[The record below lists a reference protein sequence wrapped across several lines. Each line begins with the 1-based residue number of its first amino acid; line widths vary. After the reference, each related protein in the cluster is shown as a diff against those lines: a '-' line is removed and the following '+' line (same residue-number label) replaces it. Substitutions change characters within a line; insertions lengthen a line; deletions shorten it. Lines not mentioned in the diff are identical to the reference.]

1 MERDAGSAA
10 EIELK
15 VVGYRRHNRTAVIT
29 LNRPERGNS
38 WTGRMETEYRWCLAD
53 ADADPEVRVIV
64 VTGAGSKFCVGGD
77 SQALEGHRDKGTYD
91 RGLPEQV
98 SEPGFGVAPEF
109 DQPIASHF
117 GLNKPVIGA
126 LNGSAAGIGLALAAF
141 CDLRFAAAG
150 AKFTTAHGK
159 LGLPAE
165 YGLSW
170 ILPRQIGLT
179 RAMDLLLTSRVFEA
193 EEAYELGFV
202 NRVLP
207 ADEVLD
213 AALAYADELA
223 AGVAAG
229 SLRATRHQVYRDLHR
244 DAASSVADSL
254 RLLTEM
260 MAHPEF
266 AEGVKALVEKRP
278 PNF

>member
-1 MERDAGSAA
+1 MNDAT

-15 VVGYRRHNRTAVIT
+15 VTSYERHQRTAVIT
-29 LNRPERGNS
+29 LDRPQRGNS
-38 WTGRMETEYRWCLAD
+38 WTGRMETEYRWCLDQAD
-53 ADADPEVRVIV
+53 RDPEIRVIV

-91 RGLPEQV
+91 RGLPPVVAQ
-98 SEPGFGVAPEF
+98 PGYGVAPEF

-117 GLNKPVIGA
+117 GLSKPIIAAMNGA
-126 LNGSAAGIGLALAAF
+126 AAGIGLALAAF
-141 CDLRFAAAG
+141 CDLRFAASG

-179 RAMDLLLTSRVFEA
+179 RAMDLLLTSRVFLA
-193 EEAYELGFV
+193 EEALELGFV

-207 ADEVLD
+207 GDQVLE
-213 AALAYADELA
+213 AALDYADALA
-223 AGVAAG
+223 SGVAAG

-266 AEGVKALVEKRP
+266 AEGVRSLVEKRP
-278 PNF
+278 PAF